1 MLVFKKKI
9 TAKSEEQP
17 IILGL
22 SDIVQYAWIF
32 AQIFVTSIAKILKE
46 TPILNIDSAVHITCS

>member
-46 TPILNIDSAVHITCS
+46 TPIRNIDSAV